1 MTLHFHPG
9 IAALAAVLVLTGC
22 NSTAAPSAQLPSPS
36 DCGASLLQDKIGGPV
51 TGSTAADAKVD
62 SVPVQSQG
70 VVRVIAPGQAATQ
83 DYSEARLNLE
93 TDADGNLV
101 RATCG

>member
-1 MTLHFHPG
+1 MTLHFLPG
-9 IAALAAVLVLTGC
+9 IVAFAAVLILTGC
-22 NSTAAPSAQLPSPS
+22 TNAAPLSAQLPRPP
-36 DCGASLLQDKIGGPV
+36 DCGASLLQEKIGEPV

-62 SVPVQSQG
+62 GVPVRSQG
-70 VVRVIAPGQAATQ
+70 VVRVIAPGQAVTQ
-83 DYSEARLNLE
+83 DYSNARLNLE